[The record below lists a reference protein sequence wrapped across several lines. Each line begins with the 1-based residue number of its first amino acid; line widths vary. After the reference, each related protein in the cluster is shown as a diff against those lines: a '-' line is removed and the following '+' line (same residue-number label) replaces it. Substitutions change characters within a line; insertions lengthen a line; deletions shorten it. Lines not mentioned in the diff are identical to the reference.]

1 LKNIYYKNLPVRKR
15 FGQNFLVNDEILE
28 KIAELSDLSDDNF
41 ILEIGAG
48 HGYLTDKIVNKVK
61 KLVAIEIDRD
71 LVNVL
76 NEKFSEL
83 SNIEII
89 SDNFLKFDLN
99 TLKFDDIP
107 LEKRKVI
114 GNIPYNITSDII
126 LKLLK
131 ENVFEKEAK
140 RNFSEIIIMVQK
152 EVAEKIMAKAG
163 SKNYGSISV
172 ISQYASNI
180 KELLEVS
187 GKHFYPSPK
196 VDSTVISFK
205 LKDENELK
213 ANDNKTFLRLVHSI
227 FISRRKN
234 LKNSLKI
241 GSFTD
246 EQISNVEKV
255 FDLNIRGEQLSI
267 DEIVQLSNLL

>member
-1 LKNIYYKNLPVRKR
+1 MKNIYYKNLPVRKR

>member
-1 LKNIYYKNLPVRKR
+1 MKNTYYKDLPVRKR
-15 FGQNFLVNDEILE
+15 FGQNFLINNEILK
-28 KIAELSDLSDDNF
+28 KIANACELSKDGF

-48 HGYLTDKIVNKVK
+48 HGYLTEKLVSEVK

-76 NEKFSEL
+76 NKEFSNCK
-83 SNIEII
+83 NIEII
-89 SDNFLKFDLN
+89 SGDFLKFDLN
-99 TLKFDDIP
+99 TLEFDDIP
-107 LEKRKVI
+107 AEKRKVI

-131 ENVFEKEAK
+131 KNIYEKDAK
-140 RNFSEIIIMVQK
+140 RYFSEIIIMVQK

-172 ISQYASNI
+172 ISQYASEV
-180 KELLEVS
+180 KELLQVS
-187 GKHFYPSPK
+187 GENFYPSPK
-196 VDSTVISFK
+196 VDSSVISFK
-205 LKDENELK
+205 FKNENELK
-213 ANDNKTFLRLVHSI
+213 ADDNATFLRVVHSI

-234 LKNSLKI
+234 LKNTLKI
-241 GSFTD
+241 GNFTE
-246 EQISNVEKV
+246 EQIKNVETV

-267 DEIVQLSNLL
+267 DKIVELSNLL